1 MRNQGRISVI
11 LMTDMSAS
19 FNVIKAD
26 VLLLKMKYYGFD
38 RWTRKLVEDYLSG
51 RSTRTKIGNFL
62 SEAVTLNSGVGKG
75 SVLGPAIFAM
85 GLCDVGLVAKD
96 TVKICGELGLDVL
109 AETVEFADDVTGL
122 LGAYTEEDMQVAI
135 NVMFEQFKK
144 YFSANGLV
152 LNDSKC
158 SILVGRPG
166 AKVKELQL
174 GDKKEENWVK
184 LLGLYIDEGFSF
196 NTHLRRTK
204 SAVFFKLSCIKK
216 ISGYLTKE
224 NLKRMVEAVVI
235 TKIGYCGEV
244 YIGKTLE
251 NQKQV
256 QRMINPAA
264 RLVMGWK
271 GKDQDYPTSKL
282 MADTGWWNSTCMW
295 IEQQVHSMW
304 RFLHTEDLRHLAGV
318 VSVDITGE
326 GGEGLAHVEINA
338 GTTSERECP
347 QRK

>member
-1 MRNQGRISVI
+1 
-11 LMTDMSAS
+11 
-19 FNVIKAD
+19 
-26 VLLLKMKYYGFD
+26 
-38 RWTRKLVEDYLSG
+38 
-51 RSTRTKIGNFL
+51 
-62 SEAVTLNSGVGKG
+62 
-75 SVLGPAIFAM
+75 
-85 GLCDVGLVAKD
+85 
-96 TVKICGELGLDVL
+96 
-109 AETVEFADDVTGL
+109 
-122 LGAYTEEDMQVAI
+122 
-135 NVMFEQFKK
+135 
-144 YFSANGLV
+144 
-152 LNDSKC
+152 
-158 SILVGRPG
+158 
-166 AKVKELQL
+166 
-174 GDKKEENWVK
+174 
-184 LLGLYIDEGFSF
+184 
-196 NTHLRRTK
+196 
-204 SAVFFKLSCIKK
+204 
-216 ISGYLTKE
+216 
-224 NLKRMVEAVVI
+224 MVEAVVI

-304 RFLHTEDLRHLAGV
+304 RFLHTEDLCHLAGV
-318 VSVDITGE
+318 VSVDTTGE